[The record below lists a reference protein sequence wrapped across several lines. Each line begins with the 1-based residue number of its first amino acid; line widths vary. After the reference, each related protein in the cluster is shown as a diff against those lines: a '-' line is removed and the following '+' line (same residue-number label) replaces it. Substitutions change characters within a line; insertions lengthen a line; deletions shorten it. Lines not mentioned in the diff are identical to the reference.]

1 MMYYLQSKI
10 SRWQHYNVQLCIQKK
25 CLIKY
30 NNINKI
36 TPMKTHIDYAHP
48 MLFTHRKMVLA
59 NKSVELNHTW

>member
-10 SRWQHYNVQLCIQKK
+10 SRWQYYNVQLGIQRK

-30 NNINKI
+30 NKINKI

-48 MLFTHRKMVLA
+48 RLFVHRKIVLA
-59 NKSVELNHTW
+59 NIIVKVNHTC